1 MSQRAPALVAAGQVC
16 LVVFLGVCVA
26 LHPGLV
32 VKRDEGG
39 VSNYGVHVVTFVPY
53 SLAFALDAVLIARG
67 ARLVADARLR
77 RYLELVAAL
86 LGATLVTT
94 YAYTRSLA
102 LKDLHFVVGAALV
115 LAECAAAP
123 WLARAWARAAP
134 AAICVALTG
143 AGLAA
148 CALATSGAWHVLF
161 AGQVLVAAGF
171 TPLVVAATR
180 SRA

>member
-1 MSQRAPALVAAGQVC
+1 MSQRAPTLVAAGQVC
-16 LVVFLGVCVA
+16 LAVFLGVCVA

-32 VKRDEGG
+32 LKRDEGG

-53 SLAFALDAVLIARG
+53 SLAFGLDALLLSRA
-67 ARLVADARLR
+67 ARLLSDTALR
-77 RYLELVAAL
+77 RYLMAVAGL
-86 LGATLVTT
+86 LAATLVTT
-94 YAYTRSLA
+94 YAYTRSVG

-115 LAECAAAP
+115 LVECVGAP
-123 WLARAWARAAP
+123 WLALAARRAFLGAA
-134 AAICVALTG
+134 CVAVTG

-161 AGQVLVAAGF
+161 VGQVLVIVGF
-171 TPLVVAATR
+171 SPLVVGATR